1 MPKVIADKNPRLLV
15 QISRRY
21 NPEERRAIAQDIID
35 YIATR
40 TERGLGK
47 DATPWSGAAGR
58 YSDTYAKSLDFKIA
72 GKSKNNVNLTL
83 SSEMLNS
90 LEFKDRPGE
99 LVINLEE
106 SQRGKAQGNIL
117 GTYGNDAPIRGK
129 RRNFLD
135 LSRAE
140 LSAILSNYPLNDKEA
155 REETVAESEVSRE
168 RAESILELFLDSD
181 GD

>member
-1 MPKVIADKNPRLLV
+1 
-15 QISRRY
+15 
-21 NPEERRAIAQDIID
+21 
-35 YIATR
+35 
-40 TERGLGK
+40 
-47 DATPWSGAAGR
+47 
-58 YSDTYAKSLDFKIA
+58 
-72 GKSKNNVNLTL
+72 
-83 SSEMLNS
+83 MLNS